1 MWYLVELD
9 LNPVIRLPVFNHQWI
24 HLLQCWQDLRW
35 TSGDESTKP
44 RKLNSLLTFSKLQS
58 IGIYSALFS
67 GGQGSCCKEQRWRP
81 RASTASALDSSLC
94 SCQGCTSPK
103 LLPTRTEHSRR
114 TGTDPWLWDR
124 ALLEQVTSTWKFCLF
139 LLNSSFFPQL
149 QHSFA
154 PLLLFPP
161 LFLSQASLTEFSLCQ
176 LQTNTVSKTK
186 FFQEINEKLEKY
198 QKFTSPYIMRRVWKT
213 CKQKKRKTDRFAEWQ
228 IYFLK
233 R

>member
-1 MWYLVELD
+1 MLCPLVARALAA
-9 LNPVIRLPVFNHQWI
+9 RS
-24 HLLQCWQDLRW
+24 R
-35 TSGDESTKP
+35 GD
-44 RKLNSLLTFSKLQS
+44 
-58 IGIYSALFS
+58 
-67 GGQGSCCKEQRWRP
+67 WP

-154 PLLLFPP
+154 PLLLFSP

-186 FFQEINEKLEKY
+186 FFQEINEELEKY
-198 QKFTSPYIMRRVWKT
+198 QKFTSPYIMRRAWKT
-213 CKQKKRKTDRFAEWQ
+213 CKQNKEKQTDLLNDRY
-228 IYFLK
+228 IFLK
-233 R
+233 DRPCRYETQKWDIENQDKEIRKLRRCMKFNCFK